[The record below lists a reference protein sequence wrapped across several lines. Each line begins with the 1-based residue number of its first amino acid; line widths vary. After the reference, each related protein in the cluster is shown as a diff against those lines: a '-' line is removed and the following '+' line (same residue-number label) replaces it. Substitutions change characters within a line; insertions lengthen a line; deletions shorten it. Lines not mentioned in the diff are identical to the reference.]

1 MIESQHDWLYYSEGI
16 TPTIGAFA
24 EDIDQERVALGK
36 SFGFDLPSVRELYRL
51 IYGVQGES
59 LSEICR
65 KNPAYEKIRGQK
77 DLRTRYILEDIPF
90 GLVPMIELGRMQ
102 GLSMSRMKLIAEL
115 AQYLL
120 KDNSFLS
127 NGRTLANLG
136 IGNMTSEEFAMF
148 VQTGERP
155 APTRPL

>member
-1 MIESQHDWLYYSEGI
+1 
-16 TPTIGAFA
+16 
-24 EDIDQERVALGK
+24 
-36 SFGFDLPSVRELYRL
+36 
-51 IYGVQGES
+51 
-59 LSEICR
+59 
-65 KNPAYEKIRGQK
+65 
-77 DLRTRYILEDIPF
+77 
-90 GLVPMIELGRMQ
+90 MIELGRMQ

-115 AQYLL
+115 GQYLL